1 MSMPDDIDD
10 IDDIAIPLS
19 AEQQRIAD
27 LCARARAIA
36 TETAGQRIR
45 KLTWEQWRTVLDAF
59 AALDAEHRWGS
70 SPRWFYDALDEHGLT
85 ALIASPDNTPSLHSM
100 VSCLRNVIRNRE
112 AVEEWYGA
120 LPPDKQRRWVSPRS
134 IVKHCPACGG
144 GDPETTLRQ
153 NLMGLIGSYEEQQ
166 QDKRNYQHRIRQ
178 LEHRLRDRGI
188 ALPQPKREYAA
199 MVDRERVQEEQLNA
213 LVRAL
218 RGGD

>member
-1 MSMPDDIDD
+1 MPMP
-10 IDDIAIPLS
+10 DDIAIPLS

-45 KLTWEQWRTVLDAF
+45 KLTWEQWQTVLDAF

-85 ALIASPDNTPSLHSM
+85 PLIASPDNTASLHSM

-112 AVEEWYGA
+112 AVGEWHA
-120 LPPDKQRRWVSPRS
+120 APPPHKQERWVSPRS

-144 GDPETTLRQ
+144 GDTETTLRQ
-153 NLMGLIGSYEEQQ
+153 NLMALIGSYEEQQ
-166 QDKRNYQHRIRQ
+166 QDKREYQQRITQ
-178 LEHRLRDRGI
+178 LERCLCDNGI
-188 ALPQPKREYAA
+188 ELPQPSQEYAA
-199 MVDRERVQEEQLNA
+199 MVAKERVQEEQYNA
-213 LVRAL
+213 LVRAV